1 MPEGPEIRRAADHL
15 SAALTGRQ
23 ARLVE
28 FAFPALH
35 AAAARLSGQTV
46 TRVEP
51 RGKAMLTHFSGGETI
66 YSHNQLYGEW
76 RLLGIGESPQAS
88 LQVRLAIHTD
98 ESVAVLYSAS
108 EIEVWNTADLQRHP
122 YLRRLGVELL
132 SPETRVAHVAQQVND
147 QRWARK
153 GVAGALLDQGFLA
166 GVGNYLRSEIL
177 FAARIEPNAR
187 IGELTPAGRQALAR
201 AALNLTR
208 QSYRT
213 GGITNDVAIAKRMQA
228 AGAAFGRYRH
238 WVFDRAGEPC
248 HRCGTLIRRDD
259 VGGRGL
265 YWCMRCQAKK

>member
-1 MPEGPEIRRAADHL
+1 MPEGPEIRRAADQL
-15 SAALTGRQ
+15 SAALAGRQ
-23 ARLVE
+23 ARLIE
-28 FAFPALH
+28 FAFPALR
-35 AAAARLSGQTV
+35 AAAARLTGQTV
-46 TRVEP
+46 TRIEP

-76 RLLGIGESPQAS
+76 RLLRIGEAPRAS

-98 ESVAVLYSAS
+98 ETVAVLYSAS
-108 EIEVWNTADLQRHP
+108 AIEVWDTEDLGRHP

-132 SPETRVAHVAQQVND
+132 APDTRAASVADQVND

-177 FAARIEPNAR
+177 FVAGIEPNAR

-213 GGITNDVAIAKRMQA
+213 GGITNDLVIAKRMQG

-238 WVFDRAGEPC
+238 WVFDRAGDPC
-248 HRCGTLIRRDD
+248 HRCGTLIRRDE

-265 YWCMRCQAKK
+265 YWCMHCQTKK

>member
-1 MPEGPEIRRAADHL
+1 MSTADKMKDSFVSTEHLLLALAKTDDQAKRLLELNGVTETDLL
-15 SAALTGRQ
+15 SALKS
-23 ARLVE
+23 V
-28 FAFPALH
+28 
-35 AAAARLSGQTV
+35 
-46 TRVEP
+46 
-51 RGKAMLTHFSGGETI
+51 RG
-66 YSHNQLYGEW
+66 
-76 RLLGIGESPQAS
+76 
-88 LQVRLAIHTD
+88 
-98 ESVAVLYSAS
+98 
-108 EIEVWNTADLQRHP
+108 
-122 YLRRLGVELL
+122 
-132 SPETRVAHVAQQVND
+132 AQQVND